1 MRNLVLFAVL
11 FGAWLL
17 MSGHY
22 NPLLIGLGIASCA
35 LATFLADRIGATDSE
50 GLPLHLMFGLPLYL
64 VWLLWEIVKS
74 NLTTGWLILGGRVQ
88 PVVFET
94 RASQKTSSGVVTYAN
109 SITLT
114 PGTVTIQVYEGAGEG
129 GGDDCGNGNS
139 GQGDVDGGAEG
150 GGENQRESRLLVH
163 ALVPAFR
170 SDIESGAMDRKV
182 AALEAG
188 RLL

>member
-129 GGDDCGNGNS
+129 GSDCGSGDGD
-139 GQGDVDGGAEG
+139 GQGDGES